1 MRAIWKGSISFGLV
15 NIPIALY
22 PATRKEELSFRL
34 LRRSDLSPVNYK
46 RVAEKDGKE
55 VPWDEIVKGYEYE
68 KGKYVVLKNEDFQRV
83 DLEATQTVDIQDFVD
98 QEEIDPIFFYKPYYL
113 EPQKGGDKAYV
124 LLRDALAESKKVG
137 IAKVVIKTRQY
148 LAGVKAEDGVLVL
161 ELMHFAE
168 ELADSDKLHVPKK
181 IEPGKR
187 EINMAKALIDSM
199 SSKWDP
205 EKYRDDYREAL
216 MEVIEEKVEAG
227 GKEIEAKPKPKR
239 QPTKVIDL
247 VSVLQKSLEQTGA
260 KTRSTT
266 PKIDNSMKK
275 IFLATIAF
283 IFMASLIKAEPLS
296 PAEVKN
302 LLARIRQERAAAPQ
316 VQADFQEEKTMRLM
330 NKPIVSSGKVSF
342 QMPNKFRR
350 EVKGSSPS
358 VTVSDGQQLW
368 IYYPNFKSAE
378 RYSLGKRSPLDS
390 VIAAIN
396 TALNLENVEGSFHI
410 AATKIDPPKAG
421 YELDLTPRSPSMKRM
436 FQKLK
441 VQINDDLL
449 LQHTEMLQP
458 NGDRVVT
465 VYSNQT
471 RVPIPAS
478 TFEFTP
484 PARTEV
490 SSPLGR

>member
-68 KGKYVVLKNEDFQRV
+68 KGKYFVLENEDFQRV

-98 QEEIDPIFFYKPYYL
+98 QEDIDPMFFYKPYYL

-124 LLRDALAESKKVG
+124 LLRDALEESKKVG

-168 ELADSDKLHVPKK
+168 ELADSDQLHVPKK

-199 SSKWDP
+199 SSKWNP

-227 GKEIEAKPKPKR
+227 GKEIEEKPKKAPK
-239 QPTKVIDL
+239 QTKVIDL
-247 VSVLQKSLEQTGA
+247 LSVLQKSLEQTGA
-260 KTRSTT
+260 ERKASAKSRAKQKQ
-266 PKIDNSMKK
+266 PAKK
-275 IFLATIAF
+275 
-283 IFMASLIKAEPLS
+283 
-296 PAEVKN
+296 
-302 LLARIRQERAAAPQ
+302 AA
-316 VQADFQEEKTMRLM
+316 
-330 NKPIVSSGKVSF
+330 
-342 QMPNKFRR
+342 
-350 EVKGSSPS
+350 
-358 VTVSDGQQLW
+358 
-368 IYYPNFKSAE
+368 
-378 RYSLGKRSPLDS
+378 
-390 VIAAIN
+390 
-396 TALNLENVEGSFHI
+396 
-410 AATKIDPPKAG
+410 
-421 YELDLTPRSPSMKRM
+421 
-436 FQKLK
+436 
-441 VQINDDLL
+441 
-449 LQHTEMLQP
+449 
-458 NGDRVVT
+458 
-465 VYSNQT
+465 
-471 RVPIPAS
+471 
-478 TFEFTP
+478 
-484 PARTEV
+484 
-490 SSPLGR
+490 